1 MNPSYRT
8 RKLFPEPVHAWQ
20 LGCRI
25 CLLARP
31 KHLLFPH
38 EISVHVTMAEVG
50 EDVLQAEVE
59 GPNVWGDARVE
70 PPRCA

>member
-1 MNPSYRT
+1 MHGSLAVESAFLPDPNTSS
-8 RKLFPEPVHAWQ
+8 FPT
-20 LGCRI
+20 
-25 CLLARP
+25 
-31 KHLLFPH
+31 
-38 EISVHVTMAEVG
+38 SVHVTMAEVG